1 MIKVLKVTIA
11 ILKFSIIYFFVLVFG
26 CTIIL
31 DSHEYRI
38 ETYIYIYTRQDNIHI
53 SMLQKQCKT
62 EENIKTTLGKP
73 NT

>member
-38 ETYIYIYTRQDNIHI
+38 ETYIYIFILDKTIYIFLCYKNNAK
-53 SMLQKQCKT
+53 QKK
-62 EENIKTTLGKP
+62 I
-73 NT
+73 